1 MAVENWD
8 TNEALNTTLEG
19 ENAAEGSIPAG
30 FNNLFRKMA
39 AAIRVFYDKSY
50 RKNETIKATA
60 AGAADPFTAPVEN
73 DIWIEYT
80 P

>member
-1 MAVENWD
+1 MAVQDWNTD
-8 TNEALNTTLEG
+8 PDLNGTLEG
-19 ENAAEGSIPAG
+19 IDVAEGSLPKW
-30 FNNLFRKMA
+30 FNDCFRRIA

-50 RKNETIKATA
+50 RKAETIKWTP
-60 AGAADPFTAPVEN
+60 AGDPDPYTTHADG